1 MDKKKSVLI
10 GSVALAF
17 CIFAIAVLAYNVHTL
32 SEKEDKDNNYNN
44 NIRAKASYATMPVS
58 YTHLTL
64 PTIA

>member
-32 SEKEDKDNNYNN
+32 SEKDDKDNN
-44 NIRAKASYATMPVS
+44 
-58 YTHLTL
+58 
-64 PTIA
+64 